1 MNNTILH
8 EISKD
13 DLKHILENHS
23 VWINTDE
30 KEGKQANPWTV
41 SPLHFFADHSQD
53 LVSAASFHFVAST
66 RACQDIRT
74 ANTP

>member
-13 DLKHILENHS
+13 DLKYILENHS

-30 KEGKQANPWTV
+30 KEGKQANLAGYNLRGIV
-41 SPLHFFADHSQD
+41 L
-53 LVSAASFHFVAST
+53 LGENLKK
-66 RACQDIRT
+66 
-74 ANTP
+74 ANFKGKFLN